1 MEVTLGELVVWLI
14 VGLLAGSFAGLV
26 VKRSKE
32 GFGRYANL
40 GIGLAGALIGG
51 FLFDV
56 LRIDLGLANISISMQ
71 DVVAAFVGS
80 LLFLAALFYGLG
92 LYREKGAKGEE
103 AAPKN
108 G

>member
-26 VKRSKE
+26 VKRRKE

-56 LRIDLGLANISISMQ
+56 LRIDLGLANISISLQ
-71 DVVAAFVGS
+71 DVVASFVGS
-80 LLFLAALFYGLG
+80 LLFLAALLYGLR